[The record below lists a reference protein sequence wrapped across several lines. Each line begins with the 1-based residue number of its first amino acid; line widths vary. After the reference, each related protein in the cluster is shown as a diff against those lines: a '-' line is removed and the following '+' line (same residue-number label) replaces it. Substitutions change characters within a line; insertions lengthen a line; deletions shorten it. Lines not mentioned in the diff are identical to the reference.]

1 MSDSG
6 YTYDDPFDANADEAW
21 MSTDIDMSEEG
32 ESGGVASPAEIAAAT
47 STVRCGEEVNW
58 IGVFH
63 HVDTAVQRAL
73 IERDALAA
81 QEAQSNL
88 DAIMV
93 KAAEVVQS
101 GGS

>member
-1 MSDSG
+1 
-6 YTYDDPFDANADEAW
+6 
-21 MSTDIDMSEEG
+21 
-32 ESGGVASPAEIAAAT
+32 AEIAAAT
-47 STVRCGEEVNW
+47 TTVRCGEEVNW

-81 QEAQSNL
+81 QEAQSNK